1 MWEYCTKSELHPRS
15 GLEVLKGRP
24 IFVAAP
30 RADEMGAKRISDALS
45 GRALLMY
52 NHLGLK
58 PQAQSLSPF
67 GTKIPQRR
75 DEQSLMSIE

>member
-1 MWEYCTKSELHPRS
+1 LHHAS
-15 GLEVLKGRP
+15 AGFEVLKGRP

-30 RADEMGAKRISDALS
+30 RVDEMAAKRISDALP

-67 GTKIPQRR
+67 GIKIPQRP